1 MSKKRITGRFY
12 VFVIAIAVI
21 AFLLIRAVLPMGV
34 AEAVIMLATAT
45 DQQYLDAVIV
55 RDETVVSYAGVTRI
69 AYVAAE
75 GSLVEEGDEIAYIY
89 SAGYSEREM
98 ERLESTRQEIQEYHK
113 ELLSNIVD
121 AQLETL
127 DEEVLTRALDLK
139 ALVSGQSRGNL
150 LNLTRQLESAM
161 LTRQEYLRQNKRE
174 DLRLNQLYE
183 EEASHLNAIASWRTT
198 ETAPRAG
205 VVSFYMDGYEELL
218 TVDNASMLTASDVKN
233 ILSTPANQAQLSQA
247 VFRVVDQNR
256 WYLILLASGDSWNPI
271 NGQEYSFQF
280 EGYEDLIYNGT
291 IVGIQQSGGEVAAL
305 LEVTDPIDALIYR
318 RSGKVII
325 GTNLSGLSVPNAALV
340 VEAGQTGVRLTDIPG
355 GTFVPVEVLSRGESN
370 TLIKPVVEGALAAGQ
385 RVLLK

>member
-55 RDETVVSYAGVTRI
+55 RDETVASYAGVTRI

-75 GSLVEEGDEIAYIY
+75 GSLVQEGDEIAYVY

-98 ERLESTRQEIQEYHK
+98 ERLESTRQQIQEYHK

-121 AQLETL
+121 SQLETL

-139 ALVSGQSRGNL
+139 ALVSGESRGNL

-183 EEASHLNAIASWRTT
+183 EESSHLNAITSWRTT
-198 ETAPRAG
+198 ETASRTG

-218 TVDNASMLTASDVKN
+218 TVDNAPLLTASDVKN
-233 ILSTPANQAQLSQA
+233 ILSTQVNQAQLPA
-247 VFRVVDQNR
+247 GWVWADR
-256 WYLILLASGDSWNPI
+256 
-271 NGQEYSFQF
+271 
-280 EGYEDLIYNGT
+280 
-291 IVGIQQSGGEVAAL
+291 
-305 LEVTDPIDALIYR
+305 DALR
-318 RSGKVII
+318 RQYAIPSAFSPFQV
-325 GTNLSGLSVPNAALV
+325 LVEEGLM
-340 VEAGQTGVRLTDIPG
+340 
-355 GTFVPVEVLSRGESN
+355 
-370 TLIKPVVEGALAAGQ
+370 
-385 RVLLK
+385 

>member
-12 VFVIAIAVI
+12 VFVLVIAVI
-21 AFLLIRAVLPMGV
+21 AFLLVRSVLPMGV
-34 AEAVIMLATAT
+34 SEAVIMLATAT

-198 ETAPRAG
+198 ETAPHAG

-340 VEAGQTGVRLTDIPG
+340 VEAGQTGVRLSDIPG

>member
-12 VFVIAIAVI
+12 VFVLVIAVI
-21 AFLLIRAVLPMGV
+21 AFLLVRSVLPMGV
-34 AEAVIMLATAT
+34 SEAVIMLATAT

-174 DLRLNQLYE
+174 DLRLNQPYE

-340 VEAGQTGVRLTDIPG
+340 VEAGQTGVRLSDIPG

>member
-12 VFVIAIAVI
+12 VFVLVIAVI
-21 AFLLIRAVLPMGV
+21 AFLMVRSVLPMGV
-34 AEAVIMLATAT
+34 SEAVIMLATAT

-340 VEAGQTGVRLTDIPG
+340 VEAGQTGVRLSDIPG

>member
-340 VEAGQTGVRLTDIPG
+340 VEAGQTGVRLSDIPG

>member
-55 RDETVVSYAGVTRI
+55 RDETVASYAGVTRI

-75 GSLVEEGDEIAYIY
+75 GSLVQEGDEIAYVY

-98 ERLESTRQEIQEYHK
+98 ERLESTRQQIQEYHK

-121 AQLETL
+121 SQLETL

-139 ALVSGQSRGNL
+139 ALVSGESRGNL

-340 VEAGQTGVRLTDIPG
+340 VEAGQTGVRLSDIPG

>member
-12 VFVIAIAVI
+12 VFVLVIAVI
-21 AFLLIRAVLPMGV
+21 AFLLVRSVLPMGV
-34 AEAVIMLATAT
+34 SEAVIMLATAT

-305 LEVTDPIDALIYR
+305 LEVADPIDALIYR

-340 VEAGQTGVRLTDIPG
+340 VEAGQTGVRLSDIPG

>member
-1 MSKKRITGRFY
+1 MIARKRSCI
-12 VFVIAIAVI
+12 
-21 AFLLIRAVLPMGV
+21 
-34 AEAVIMLATAT
+34 
-45 DQQYLDAVIV
+45 
-55 RDETVVSYAGVTRI
+55 
-69 AYVAAE
+69 
-75 GSLVEEGDEIAYIY
+75 
-89 SAGYSEREM
+89 
-98 ERLESTRQEIQEYHK
+98 STF
-113 ELLSNIVD
+113 
-121 AQLETL
+121 T
-127 DEEVLTRALDLK
+127 
-139 ALVSGQSRGNL
+139 L

-340 VEAGQTGVRLTDIPG
+340 VEAGQTGVRLSDIPG

>member
-12 VFVIAIAVI
+12 VFVLVIAVI
-21 AFLLIRAVLPMGV
+21 AFLLVRSVLPMGV
-34 AEAVIMLATAT
+34 SEAVIMLATAT

-98 ERLESTRQEIQEYHK
+98 ERLESTRQEIHK

-340 VEAGQTGVRLTDIPG
+340 VEAGQTGVRLSDIPG

>member
-12 VFVIAIAVI
+12 VFVLVIAVI
-21 AFLLIRAVLPMGV
+21 AFLLVRSVLPMGV

-340 VEAGQTGVRLTDIPG
+340 VEAGQTGVRLSDIPG

>member
-55 RDETVVSYAGVTRI
+55 RDETVASYAGVTRI

-75 GSLVEEGDEIAYIY
+75 GSLVQEGDEIAYVY

-98 ERLESTRQEIQEYHK
+98 ERLESTRQQIQEYHK

-121 AQLETL
+121 SQLETL

-139 ALVSGQSRGNL
+139 ALVSGESRGNL

-183 EEASHLNAIASWRTT
+183 EESSHLNAITSWRTT
-198 ETAPRAG
+198 ETASRTG

-218 TVDNASMLTASDVKN
+218 TVDNAPLLTASDVKN
-233 ILSTPANQAQLSQA
+233 ILSTQVNQAQLSQA
-247 VFRVVDQNR
+247 IYRIVDQNY
-256 WYLILLASGDSWNPI
+256 WYLILLASSDVWNPI

-318 RSGKVII
+318 RSGKVMI

-340 VEAGQTGVRLTDIPG
+340 VEAGQTGVRLSDIPG